1 MYGVMKSLR
10 GWWFATILGFWLGYG
25 YCAVT
30 GIYWTGDG
38 LVLLGMRGSL

>member
-1 MYGVMKSLR
+1 MYGVMKSFR
-10 GWWFATILGFWLGYG
+10 EWWFATILGVWLGNG
-25 YCAVT
+25 YCVGT